1 MRSQHALLQFLQV
14 SGLGAVHIE
23 HRALR
28 LGLGGARSSGWVLLA
43 FDVGFLR
50 GGGGGSHGEWNVG
63 DTASSEREGGAV
75 QGEHRTKARFGKERD
90 GEEEGERETAEV

>member
-23 HRALR
+23 HRAIR

-63 DTASSEREGGAV
+63 DTASKSNAREVLYKESTGQKPGS
-75 QGEHRTKARFGKERD
+75 ERD
-90 GEEEGERETAEV
+90 GEEEGGGETAEV